1 MTRTEQFL
9 KIAAAMTGCKKAA
22 EKFAAHLNELFDML
36 VPEKIGEDFA
46 AAVKNEDY
54 AEAIRLCA
62 AHYRTKLM
70 KHRPDE
76 LGSNLN
82 EPKAFDTTAADKAV
96 DGYMRE
102 VNVDWHFP
110 DGDIDFLFDATA
122 VNPPVN
128 NEWVWQLN
136 RHSYWYTM
144 LEAYQATGDEKYAA
158 AFARQLTKWIAQTE
172 LPENWNGP
180 LSAWRTIECGIRLMG
195 SWPVAFAGF
204 RKSPSVSDALVLLM
218 IASMHRQS
226 VHLVQHPRTGNWL
239 MMESTGV
246 FTFSTLFDELSDA
259 QTNRKIAFTR
269 LLEEMEKQILPDG
282 MHDELSP
289 DYQSVVLNCAANFYS
304 LAQAYDLTGEM
315 PPRFAQLIEKT
326 IECALWLSTPGFIQP
341 RTNDTYTIPTVR
353 FANHGEK
360 LFGPRPEYRYV
371 ITNRA
376 EGHPPVGESAST
388 LLPWAGFAVMRSGW
402 DADASYLCF
411 DVGAL
416 GMGHMHQ
423 DKLNINL
430 FKGDQE
436 LIFDDGGGQYD
447 ISDARNYAL
456 SGYGHNVAMVDGLV
470 QHRRDPLKLQEPV
483 DAGWVCTPEF
493 DYAVGVYDETFGFR
507 ENMTKLAAHKRE
519 VRFCKPGFYCV
530 NDTLTS
536 ADGAC
541 HDYEILFH
549 LDTDQL
555 YDVPGYKN
563 ALITK
568 FGKKYELLM
577 IPLDE
582 QEDKVAV
589 QQIYGQTEP
598 MVQGWYNGRNE
609 SYLHKAVAVT
619 RGVKQ
624 VENCKFTTLL
634 FPVEAG
640 AALPEVT
647 KHPDNTVT
655 VVFEGK
661 EYNFSLNELNR

>member
-1 MTRTEQFL
+1 MTRKDQFL
-9 KIAAAMTGCKKAA
+9 KITSAMTPCEKTA
-22 EKFAAHLNELFDML
+22 EKFAVHLEELFDVL
-36 VPEKIGEDFA
+36 VPEKIGDDFA
-46 AAVKNEDY
+46 SAVKNEDY

-62 AHYRTKLM
+62 AHYRTKKM
-70 KHRPDE
+70 NHRPDE
-76 LGSNLN
+76 LGSNL
-82 EPKAFDTTAADKAV
+82 EKAKTFDTTAADKAV

-110 DGDIDFLFDATA
+110 DGNIDFLFDATA

-128 NEWVWQLN
+128 HEWVWQLN
-136 RHSYWYTM
+136 RHSYWHTM
-144 LEAYQATGDEKYAA
+144 LEAYQVTGDEKYAA

-195 SWPVAFAGF
+195 SWAVAFKGF
-204 RKSPSVSDALVLLM
+204 RTSPSVSDVQLLLM

-304 LAQAYDLTGEM
+304 LAQAYDLTSEM

-360 LFGPRPEYRYV
+360 LFGPKPEYRFV
-371 ITNRA
+371 TTGRA
-376 EGHPPVGESAST
+376 EGHPPVGESASK

-402 DADASYLCF
+402 DADAAYLCF

-530 NDTLTS
+530 KDTLSS

-541 HDYEILFH
+541 HDYSILFH
-549 LDTDQL
+549 LDTDKL

-568 FGKKYELLM
+568 FGKKYDMLM

-582 QEDKVAV
+582 QEDSV
-589 QQIYGQTEP
+589 QVEQIYGQTEP
-598 MVQGWYNGRNE
+598 MQGWYNGRNE
-609 SYLHKAVAVT
+609 SYLHKAVAVV

-624 VENCKFTTLL
+624 AESCTLTTLL

-647 KHPDNTVT
+647 RNPDNTVT

-661 EYNFSLNELNR
+661 EYNFSLDALNR

>member
-1 MTRTEQFL
+1 MTRKEQFL
-9 KIAAAMTGCKKAA
+9 KITAAMTPCEKAA
-22 EKFAAHLNELFDML
+22 EKYAAHLEELFDVL
-36 VPEKIGEDFA
+36 VSEKIGEEFA

-54 AEAIRLCA
+54 AEAVRLCA
-62 AHYRTKLM
+62 AHYRSKQSNFALD
-70 KHRPDE
+70 R
-76 LGSNLN
+76 LGHDPEKN
-82 EPKAFDTTAADKAV
+82 KDFDTTAADKAV

-136 RHSYWYTM
+136 RHSYWYPM
-144 LEAYQATGDEKYAA
+144 LEAYQVTGDEKYAA
-158 AFARQLTKWIAQTE
+158 AFARQMTKWVAQTE

-195 SWPVAFAGF
+195 SWAVAFNGF
-204 RKSPSVSDALVLLM
+204 RTSPSLSDVQLLLM

-246 FTFSTLFDELSDA
+246 FTFSLLFNELVDS
-259 QTNRKIAFTR
+259 QKNREIASNR

-304 LAQAYDLTGEM
+304 LAQSFGLADEL

-326 IECALWLSTPGFIQP
+326 IECALWLSAPGFTQP
-341 RTNDTYTIPTVR
+341 RTNDTYTIPTAR

-371 ITNRA
+371 TTERA
-376 EGHPPVGESAST
+376 EGHPPVGESASK

-402 DADASYLCF
+402 DADATYLCF

-423 DKLNINL
+423 DKLNINIY
-430 FKGDQE
+430 KGDQE

-456 SGYGHNVAMVDGLV
+456 SGYGHNVAMVDGMA
-470 QHRRDPLKLQEPV
+470 QHRKTPLRLQEPV

-493 DYAVGVYDETFGFR
+493 DYAVGEYDETFSFGFSD
-507 ENMTKLAAHKRE
+507 EMTKPAVHKRE

-530 NDTLTS
+530 KDTLSS

-541 HDYEILFH
+541 HDYSLLFH
-549 LDTDQL
+549 LDTDKL

-568 FGKKYELLM
+568 FGKKYEMLM

-582 QEDKVAV
+582 QEDSV
-589 QQIYGQTEP
+589 QVEQTYGQTEP
-598 MVQGWYNGRNE
+598 LVQGWYNGRNE

-624 VENCKFTTLL
+624 VESCTFTTLF

-647 KHPDNTVT
+647 RNPDNTVT

-661 EYNFSLNELNR
+661 EYNFSLDA